1 MKGSLVPRHRQY
13 APLHKHMTSG
23 GECGLFEEEKSM
35 WPSNVRAKLA
45 SVSEL
50 NFVTNI

>member
-1 MKGSLVPRHRQY
+1 MKSDQFPSILSSNWMKGSLVPRHRQY

-35 WPSNVRAKLA
+35 
-45 SVSEL
+45 
-50 NFVTNI
+50 